1 MDERATPQ
9 ENETASTVAFLT
21 QPFWVYSPVPRAVID
36 QRSGATVFEIGP
48 TAWALAIVDRGT
60 ELVIRHD
67 DGRVGVLRDLSGIT
81 RG

>member
-1 MDERATPQ
+1 MF
-9 ENETASTVAFLT
+9 ST
-21 QPFWVYSPVPRAVID
+21 QPFWVYSPVPRPVVD
-36 QRSGATVFEIGP
+36 EETGSTVFEIGP

-67 DGRVGVLRDLSGIT
+67 DGRIGVLRDLEGTT